1 MPNQERSNVFRFTGM
16 VFTEILRYSRSKNIE
31 NIGITEINAIIK
43 KCLDCAC
50 DAHRGTINLELVG
63 KIIREKLTG

>member
-1 MPNQERSNVFRFTGM
+1 MFLNTIPSSTSMPNQERSNVFRFTGI

-43 KCLDCAC
+43 KCFACAM
-50 DAHRGTINLELVG
+50 
-63 KIIREKLTG
+63 LTEER